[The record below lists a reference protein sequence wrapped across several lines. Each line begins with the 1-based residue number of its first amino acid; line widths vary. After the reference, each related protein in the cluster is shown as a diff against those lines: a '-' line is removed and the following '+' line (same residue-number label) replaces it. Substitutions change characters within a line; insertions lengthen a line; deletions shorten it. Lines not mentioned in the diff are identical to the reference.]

1 MKLPLIDISNFSK
14 NTHKTI
20 VIFIDEDFHYAS
32 EYMNFFEKS
41 FLERIKNYYNF
52 KGKFGE
58 IIQTLSEEKHEFQKL
73 ICIGLGTLKDF
84 TREEWLKLGGVVW
97 NALETTEEASL
108 LFSFP
113 DLSIHRQIIEDFILG
128 IYLRSYKFDKYF
140 SKRSSQEKELN
151 LTLCCPFHKEAEE
164 ILSMACAVSETV
176 SLARDLVNEPGNIL
190 TPEQFCAR
198 IQSCSAYGLEIEI
211 LEKEKL
217 LSLGMHA
224 LLGVAQG
231 STKSPYLA
239 IMRWQGTKIEEPP
252 IAFVGKGITFDSGGI
267 SIKPSMHMEEMK
279 GDMGGAAAVVGSLCL
294 LAKRK
299 APVNAVGVIALA
311 ENMPDGNAQRPGD
324 IVTSM
329 SGVTIEINNTDAE
342 GRLALADALFYT
354 KKTFKPKCI
363 VDLATLTGAITVA
376 LGTQYAGLFSNNSD
390 LAKQLIKAGESTG
403 EKLWQLPLAK
413 EYDKMLESQFADIKN
428 SCGRQAGAITAAQ
441 FLQRFVEEEKWAH
454 IDIAGT
460 ASDALKSPY
469 CSSWS
474 TGFGVRLLDRFVA
487 ENYEK

>member
-1 MKLPLIDISNFSK
+1 MDRRLNVQISSCNIEHDITAKTLVLLID
-14 NTHKTI
+14 
-20 VIFIDEDFHYAS
+20 
-32 EYMNFFEKS
+32 EK
-41 FLERIKNYYNF
+41 K
-52 KGKFGE
+52 E
-58 IIQTLSEEKHEFQKL
+58 IISDILPYIDKAFLKDLLDNYHFEGKIFETNSSIIPASQSSLKKIIL
-73 ICIGLGTLKDF
+73 LGLGDKQNLQADD
-84 TREEWLKLGGVVW
+84 WLKLGGSLWKVVE
-97 NALETTEEASL
+97 NEGEVICFCDSDSGINE
-108 LFSFP
+108 
-113 DLSIHRQIIEDFILG
+113 RQQIIDLLSGFYLG
-128 IYLRSYKFDKYF
+128 GYKFDKYF

-342 GRLALADALFYT
+342 GRLALADAWMS
-354 KKTFKPKCI
+354 PC
-363 VDLATLTGAITVA
+363 
-376 LGTQYAGLFSNNSD
+376 
-390 LAKQLIKAGESTG
+390 
-403 EKLWQLPLAK
+403 P
-413 EYDKMLESQFADIKN
+413 
-428 SCGRQAGAITAAQ
+428 TAA
-441 FLQRFVEEEKWAH
+441 R
-454 IDIAGT
+454 
-460 ASDALKSPY
+460 
-469 CSSWS
+469 CSW
-474 TGFGVRLLDRFVA
+474 
-487 ENYEK
+487 